1 MINKNVIGRIIK
13 TARIKNDLTQEELA
27 ETVEISSNYLSKV
40 ERGLNMPGADVLL
53 KIAERTGL
61 KMEDFGILQ
70 SRYEQPVILEIG
82 NILSNCDKKTYKLI
96 LEVVK
101 TIVTEMRKAKI

>member
-1 MINKNVIGRIIK
+1 MINKNAIGRIIK

-27 ETVEISSNYLSKV
+27 EAVEISSNYLSKV

-70 SRYEQPVILEIG
+70 SKHEQPAILEIG

-96 LEVVK
+96 LAVVK

>member
-1 MINKNVIGRIIK
+1 
-13 TARIKNDLTQEELA
+13 
-27 ETVEISSNYLSKV
+27 
-40 ERGLNMPGADVLL
+40 MPGAEVLL

-82 NILSNCDKKTYKLI
+82 NILSNCDKKLISLSLKL
-96 LEVVK
+96 
-101 TIVTEMRKAKI
+101 